1 MKKPDFNKSME
12 MFSKWRS
19 EKYEHSNC
27 MFQVI
32 NNNVCVE
39 KWLSGS
45 PYGSSK
51 VYIVE
56 IYPDGN
62 GFQIY
67 EMEK

>member
-1 MKKPDFNKSME
+1 MKADFSKSMD

-19 EKYEHSNC
+19 EKYLYNKC

-32 NNNVCVE
+32 ENNVCFE
-39 KWLSGS
+39 KWLSVGS
-45 PYGSSK
+45 EDKSIF
-51 VYIVE
+51 YIVE

-67 EMEK
+67 EMKK